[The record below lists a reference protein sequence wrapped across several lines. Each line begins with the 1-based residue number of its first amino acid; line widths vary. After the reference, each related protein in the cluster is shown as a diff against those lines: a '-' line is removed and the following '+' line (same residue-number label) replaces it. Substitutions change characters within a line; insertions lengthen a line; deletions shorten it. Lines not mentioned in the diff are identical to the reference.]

1 MHLRTILEQLF
12 VLYTFLLIGWGFG
25 KLKKDLA
32 SHTQILSFLLVNLF
46 LPAKVFNS
54 FSKNFTTDYI
64 THNYTTVFISTGLL
78 LLLVAVS
85 LGLSKLLTKEPYE
98 QKVFRY
104 SLTLANYAYMGY
116 ALVEDIDGGRVLTNL
131 ILFCIPFAI
140 YTYSF
145 GYMLLTESG
154 RSFKKLFNPITCA
167 IFIGAIIGLIA
178 LPIPDV
184 VGKVVT
190 SSSTCVGPL
199 AMLLTGITLSQ
210 FNLKELVAN
219 KTSYIVCA
227 LRLVVMPL
235 AVFGLFKLLGLN
247 TLLPYAVL
255 MASMPTG
262 LNTIVFPKLVG
273 QDCKTGARLAFLS
286 HLFSCVTLP
295 IWLSILKF

>member
-1 MHLRTILEQLF
+1 MQTILEQLF
-12 VLYTFLLIGWGFG
+12 VLYTFLLLGWGFG

-54 FSKNFTTDYI
+54 FSKNFTIDYI
-64 THNYTTVFISTGLL
+64 TNNYTTIFISTTF
-78 LLLVAVS
+78 LLVLVTVS

-145 GYMLLTESG
+145 GYMLLTEGG
-154 RSFKKLFNPITCA
+154 RSFKKLLNPITCA
-167 IFIGAIIGLIA
+167 IFIGAIIGLVA

-184 VGKVVT
+184 VGKVIT
-190 SSSTCVGPL
+190 SSSACVGPL

-219 KTSYIVCA
+219 KTAYIVCA
-227 LRLVVMPL
+227 LRLIALPL
-235 AVFGLFKLLGLN
+235 TVFGLFKLLGLN

>member
-1 MHLRTILEQLF
+1 MTIILEQLF
-12 VLYTFLLIGWGFG
+12 VLYTFLLLGWGFG
-25 KLKKDLA
+25 KFKKDLTQ
-32 SHTQILSFLLVNLF
+32 HTKIISFLLVNLF

-54 FSKNFTTDYI
+54 FSKNFTKGYI
-64 THNYTTVFISTGLL
+64 TNNYTTVFISTGLL

-98 QKVFRY
+98 QRVFRY
-104 SLTLANYAYMGY
+104 SLTLANYSYMGY

-145 GYMLLTESG
+145 GYMLLTESDK
-154 RSFKKLFNPITCA
+154 SFKKLFNPITCA
-167 IFIGAIIGLIA
+167 IFIGAIVGLIA

-184 VGKVVT
+184 VGKIVT
-190 SSSTCVGPL
+190 SSSACVGPL
-199 AMLLTGITLSQ
+199 AMLITGITLSQ
-210 FNLKELVAN
+210 FSFKELVAN
-219 KTSYIVCA
+219 KTAYIVCA
-227 LRLVVMPL
+227 LRLVILPL
-235 AVFGLFKLLGLN
+235 AVFGLFKLLGFT

-273 QDCKTGARLAFLS
+273 KDCKLGARLAFLS
-286 HLFSCVTLP
+286 HLFSCITLP
-295 IWLSILKF
+295 IWLSIIQF

>member
-1 MHLRTILEQLF
+1 MQIILEQLF
-12 VLYTFLLIGWGFG
+12 VLYTFLLLGWGFG
-25 KLKKDLA
+25 KFKKDLA
-32 SHTQILSFLLVNLF
+32 NHTKIISFLLVNLF

-54 FSKNFTTDYI
+54 FSKNFTKEYI
-64 THNYTTVFISTGLL
+64 TNSYTTIFVSTGLL
-78 LLLVAVS
+78 LLLVGVS
-85 LGLSKLLTKEPYE
+85 LVISKFLTKDMYE

-154 RSFKKLFNPITCA
+154 RSLKKLFNPITYA
-167 IFIGAIIGLIA
+167 ILIGAVIGLIA
-178 LPIPDV
+178 FPIPKV
-184 VGKVVT
+184 VGDIVT
-190 SSSTCVGPL
+190 SSSKCVGPL

-210 FNLKELVAN
+210 FDFKELVAN
-219 KTSYIVCA
+219 KTAYAVCA
-227 LRLVVMPL
+227 LRLIVLPL
-235 AVFGLFKLLGLN
+235 AVFALFKLLGLN
-247 TLLPYAVL
+247 SLLPYAVL

-273 QDCKTGARLAFLS
+273 KDCKPGARLAFLS
-286 HLFSCVTLP
+286 HLFSCATLP
-295 IWLSILKF
+295 IWLSIIQF